1 MIMINVN
8 IYYAM
13 THYYIC
19 FVKSLIRVRMSR
31 HTKMKEVIDRGMEEG
46 DYDDD
51 SEGDAELSK
60 GMT

>member
-1 MIMINVN
+1 
-8 IYYAM
+8 
-13 THYYIC
+13 
-19 FVKSLIRVRMSR
+19 
-31 HTKMKEVIDRGMEEG
+31 MKEVIDRGMEEG